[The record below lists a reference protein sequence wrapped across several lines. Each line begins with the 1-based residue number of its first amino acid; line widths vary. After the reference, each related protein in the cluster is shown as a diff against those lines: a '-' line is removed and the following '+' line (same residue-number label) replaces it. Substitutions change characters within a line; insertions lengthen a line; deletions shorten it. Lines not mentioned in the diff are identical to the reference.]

1 MEEWEGREQGEAAPS
16 RQYVRCLFCSTG
28 NEEAVV
34 AAIHRKGWGQA
45 IFPQRAYNRWR
56 HGEWLEQLVP
66 LLPGYVF
73 VYSQEEKAP
82 YRQWLELRHVIR
94 VLRYPEGEEWLRGW
108 DLEFA
113 QWLWKLNGK
122 VGVMKAL
129 QVGDEIQI
137 VDGVFKSLNGVV
149 ARMDRRRKTIQV
161 RLNTQGFIRQI
172 WLTYQVVEKLEA
184 GAGA

>member
-1 MEEWEGREQGEAAPS
+1 
-16 RQYVRCLFCSTG
+16 
-28 NEEAVV
+28 
-34 AAIHRKGWGQA
+34 
-45 IFPQRAYNRWR
+45 
-56 HGEWLEQLVP
+56 
-66 LLPGYVF
+66 
-73 VYSQEEKAP
+73 
-82 YRQWLELRHVIR
+82 
-94 VLRYPEGEEWLRGW
+94 
-108 DLEFA
+108 
-113 QWLWKLNGK
+113 
-122 VGVMKAL
+122 MKAL

>member
-1 MEEWEGREQGEAAPS
+1 M
-16 RQYVRCLFCSTG
+16 VRCLFCVTG
-28 NEEAVV
+28 KEEAVARAV
-34 AAIHRKGWGQA
+34 QEKEWGRA
-45 IFPQRAYNRWR
+45 IFPQRTSRMRKNKVWA
-56 HGEWLEQLVP
+56 EQLKP

-73 VYSQEEKAP
+73 VYSGAEQVEMVDFLALS
-82 YRQWLELRHVIR
+82 YVIR
-94 VLRYPEGEEWLRGW
+94 VLSYGKGQEALTGR